1 MSIEQYMNKSPKDI
15 YDAYD
20 RLEFAK
26 REFRE
31 SARLFLSRLLMDTD
45 EDNPYKCDITLE
57 PKGTMGLSSLEMP
70 HLDAIW
76 QHPTEGWITF
86 EIDGYSCDFEG
97 IEDEELVQIINAILE

>member
-45 EDNPYKCDITLE
+45 EEHPIECDITLE
-57 PKGTMGLSSLEMP
+57 PKGTFGLSSLEMP
-70 HLDAIW
+70 NLVRMW
-76 QHPTEGWITF
+76 QDPVEGYIEF
-86 EIDGYSCDFEG
+86 EIDGYTVDFDG
-97 IEDEELVQIINAILE
+97 IGDEELIQIIKKYV